1 MKKQNLYLCIYK
13 KNNKLYFATTRKLTD
28 RIAITNQDFK
38 TVVLGYKNKIQ
49 SYVLNGVDDL
59 KRILPELRQKY
70 ACNMYIL
77 ENKYSD
83 KIQIKFV
90 IFLLG
95 NPFWEVALCD
105 KEQPNDVEEG
115 KCSIRTIQ
123 IETAE
128 DVKQAEE
135 EFDFTD
141 YFVYDILSATSKE
154 N

>member
-1 MKKQNLYLCIYK
+1 MYLCIYK
-13 KNNKLYFATTRKLTD
+13 RKNKLYFATVKKLTD

-59 KRILPELRQKY
+59 KRILPDLRGKY
-70 ACNMYIL
+70 ACNLYIL

-83 KIQIKFV
+83 KTQIKLV

-105 KEQPNDVEEG
+105 KEQTNDVEEG
-115 KCSIRTIQ
+115 KCATKTIQ
-123 IETAE
+123 IETVE

-135 EFDFTD
+135 EFDFKNE
-141 YFVYDILSATSKE
+141 FVYDILKGE
-154 N
+154 

>member
-1 MKKQNLYLCIYK
+1 MKIKNLYLCIYK
-13 KNNKLYFATTRKLTD
+13 KKNKLYFATTRKLTD
-28 RIAITNQDFK
+28 RIAITNQNFE
-38 TVVLGYKNKIQ
+38 TVVLGHKNKIQ

-59 KRILPELRQKY
+59 KRILPELIQKY

-83 KIQIKFV
+83 KTQIKFV

-95 NPFWEVALCD
+95 NPFWEVALFD
-105 KEQPNDVEEG
+105 KEQTNDVEEG
-115 KCSIRTIQ
+115 KCSTRTIQ
-123 IETAE
+123 IETVE

-141 YFVYDILSATSKE
+141 YFVYDILKGE
-154 N
+154 